1 MTIAWCSP
9 STRRAL
15 AHVAPI
21 ETSARFFSWYWSVL
35 TKLPTFTAGYIAGGI
50 VVGLMM
56 TVPSLAYAAIRL
68 ALARIP

>member
-1 MTIAWCSP
+1 MISAQLTSLSAAHTSGERYCP
-9 STRRAL
+9 RA
-15 AHVAPI
+15 
-21 ETSARFFSWYWSVL
+21 RQFFHWYWSVL
-35 TKLPTFTAGYIAGGI
+35 TKLPTFTAGYICGGI